1 MGFRFFALLL
11 CMWITRAVPAEVIT
25 QTSTV
30 RGVTVAATA
39 GNLSPEASVWDFA
52 VVLSSPNRDLP
63 DDLVKSA
70 VLVDPQGRKYPALI
84 WEGAPSSGRHRAGV
98 LKFIAIKPR
107 PEWVELRITRP
118 QEAKPRKF
126 GWLLGGGMMAR
137 AELQYRAPPDMSLNP
152 ERRNL

>member
-1 MGFRFFALLL
+1 MGYRILALVLS
-11 CMWITRAVPAEVIT
+11 MWVSQATPAQIIT

-30 RGVTVAATA
+30 AGVTVAATA

-52 VVLSSPNRDLP
+52 VVLSSASKNLP

-70 VLVDPQGRKYPALI
+70 VLVDPQGRKYQALV

-107 PEWVELRITRP
+107 PEWIELLIQRP
-118 QEAKPRKF
+118 GEARPRRF
-126 GWLLGGGMMAR
+126 DWLLDGGMMAQR
-137 AELQYRAPPDMSLNP
+137 
-152 ERRNL
+152 